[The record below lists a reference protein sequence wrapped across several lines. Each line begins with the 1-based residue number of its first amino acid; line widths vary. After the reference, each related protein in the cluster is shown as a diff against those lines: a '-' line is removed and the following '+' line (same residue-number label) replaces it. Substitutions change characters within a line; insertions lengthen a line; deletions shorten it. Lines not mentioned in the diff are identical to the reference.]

1 MIINTEENEYLVIP
15 MNELLDELDKLQ
27 VELDVRYYKEESLD
41 KILLINRIAT
51 IEQIIAYYKQFLMFS
66 VIITED

>member
-51 IEQIIAYYKQFLMFS
+51 IEQIIAYYK
-66 VIITED
+66 